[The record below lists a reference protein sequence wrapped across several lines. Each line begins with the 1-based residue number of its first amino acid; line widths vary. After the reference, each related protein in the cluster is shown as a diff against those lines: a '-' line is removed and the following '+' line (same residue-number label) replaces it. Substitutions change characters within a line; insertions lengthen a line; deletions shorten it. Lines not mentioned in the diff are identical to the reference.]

1 MTLPMRRRRIRAE
14 WIPTFGGMTGV
25 LGGIPTFGGMTGMT
39 VFPVAGG
46 MTAPHT

>member
-14 WIPTFGGMTGV
+14 WIPTFGGMTV